1 MENFKHAGR
10 GATNT
15 TVSASAS
22 LDVLSRV
29 KGRAPRV
36 QCLTNTVAQ
45 AITAN
50 CLLAIGGRVSMA
62 VHPAEIV
69 DMTAGADAVLINL
82 GTIDPLREEAVRRL
96 IDEPSLQA
104 KPWVLDP
111 VFVEASPLRLA
122 LARRVAED
130 RHVILRAN
138 MSEADALRAVLAAV
152 DQDRVTW
159 VITGAIDR
167 VVAGERRTECRRGH
181 PMMARITGLGCALGA
196 IIAAFRAVEPDPFVA
211 SAAALTVFGAA
222 GERAARVSQGPGS
235 FAVAFVDALSAID
248 VDAMEIR

>member
-1 MENFKHAGR
+1 MNA
-10 GATNT
+10 AIAN
-15 TVSASAS
+15 SAF
-22 LDVLSRV
+22 LDVLARV
-29 KGRAPRV
+29 RKQAPRV

-50 CLLAIGGRVSMA
+50 CLLALGARVSMA
-62 VHPAEIV
+62 VHPAEIIE
-69 DMTAGADAVLINL
+69 MAAGADAVLINL
-82 GTIDPLREEAVRRL
+82 GTIDPLREEAIRRL
-96 IDEPSLQA
+96 IEGSTLQA
-104 KPWVLDP
+104 KPVVLDP

-130 RHVILRAN
+130 RHVIIRAN
-138 MSEADALRAVLAAV
+138 VSETDALRPVLAAA
-152 DQDRVTW
+152 DRDRATW
-159 VITGAIDR
+159 VITGAVDR

-181 PMMARITGLGCALGA
+181 PMMAHVTGLGCALGA

-211 SAAALTVFGAA
+211 ATAALTVFGAA

-248 VDAMEIR
+248 GDAMEIH